1 MNNNF
6 CFIIIV
12 LFFFSCKEEPVKNE
26 NWTDSILLSEENIVM
41 ATSFD
46 INTLL
51 KKSDLANSDQ
61 LSSQKKLLI
70 NAFNSSFKSSLLG
83 FNVDIPQKLF
93 IVAKKDNLNGAL
105 FWVGELTS
113 EFLFKQTL
121 KNFFDVDD
129 FSDSDINTFY
139 IKEYNLYISFNEYN
153 FIVGFSP
160 MTPSP
165 SIIISLF
172 KESKIL
178 QCLDFN

>member
-6 CFIIIV
+6 WFIIIV
-12 LFFFSCKEEPVKNE
+12 LFFLSCREEPEKND
-26 NWTDSILLSEENIVM
+26 NWIDSILLSEENIVM

-46 INTLL
+46 INSLL
-51 KKSDLANSDQ
+51 KKSDLADSDQ

-93 IVAKKDNLNGAL
+93 IVAHKDNLNGAL

-160 MTPSP
+160 EKNMLNQS
-165 SIIISLF
+165 
-172 KESKIL
+172 
-178 QCLDFN
+178 

>member
-6 CFIIIV
+6 WFIIIV
-12 LFFFSCKEEPVKNE
+12 LFFLSCREEPEKND
-26 NWTDSILLSEENIVM
+26 NWIDSILLSEENIVM

-46 INTLL
+46 INSLL

-93 IVAKKDNLNGAL
+93 IVANKDNLNGAL

-121 KNFFDVDD
+121 KNFFDLDD

-139 IKEYNLYISFNEYN
+139 IKEYNLYI
-153 FIVGFSP
+153 
-160 MTPSP
+160 
-165 SIIISLF
+165 L
-172 KESKIL
+172 
-178 QCLDFN
+178 

>member
-26 NWTDSILLSEENIVM
+26 NWIDSILLSEENIVM

-46 INTLL
+46 INSLL
-51 KKSDLANSDQ
+51 KKSDLANSNQ

-93 IVAKKDNLNGAL
+93 IVAKKEILM
-105 FWVGELTS
+105 V
-113 EFLFKQTL
+113 
-121 KNFFDVDD
+121 
-129 FSDSDINTFY
+129 
-139 IKEYNLYISFNEYN
+139 LYS
-153 FIVGFSP
+153 SR
-160 MTPSP
+160 
-165 SIIISLF
+165 
-172 KESKIL
+172 
-178 QCLDFN
+178 